1 MQHPSSPRF
10 SIGCFVVGA
19 LLATS
24 CSVNGTGLGAGGETG
39 SGVATGGKGVGGAPA
54 SASGGRAGTGGIP
67 APANATGG
75 ARATTGGSGGAVIV
89 TTGGAPGTGGE
100 VISTGGDRAATGG
113 AMGTGGMGTD
123 PAGTGGSMVLGTG
136 GANGACN
143 ATTCPTG
150 CCNQDRCVN
159 GTNINRCGTAGAAC
173 VACGACFTCSAG
185 ACTLTPTSRWN
196 VICVDATI
204 APTKLNGQPW
214 DVSGTGLPDPICRS
228 VTPTGATDV
237 STGVQMDNLS
247 PNWDEPITPTA
258 IVGSGNGADRSTAS
272 NLMSNMGL
280 LPRWGIA
287 VIDNDGGAA
296 NSDIICAVL
305 PRLTPADFA
314 AGTTALPAEG
324 SCLSLNIRLE
334 CAE

>member
-1 MQHPSSPRF
+1 MQHLLSPRF
-10 SIGCFVVGA
+10 SIGYFIVSA
-19 LLATS
+19 LFATS

-39 SGVATGGKGVGGAPA
+39 SGALTGGRGVGGAVVG
-54 SASGGRAGTGGIP
+54 ASGGRAGTGGVP
-67 APANATGG
+67 ASGDATGG
-75 ARATTGGSGGAVIV
+75 ARAATGGGSGGAMIV
-89 TTGGAPGTGGE
+89 TTGGAPGTGGDT
-100 VISTGGDRAATGG
+100 VGTGG
-113 AMGTGGMGTD
+113 AMGTGGVGTD
-123 PAGTGGSMVLGTG
+123 PAGTGGAMVVGTG
-136 GANGACN
+136 GASGACN

-159 GTNINRCGTAGAAC
+159 GTNNNRCGVGGVAC
-173 VACGACFTCSAG
+173 AACGACFTCSAG

-204 APTKLNGQPW
+204 APTKPNGQPW

-258 IVGSGNGADRSTAS
+258 IIGAGNGTERATAS
-272 NLMSNMGL
+272 NLMSNMGV
-280 LPRWGIA
+280 PRWGIA

-296 NSDIICAVL
+296 TSDIICALV
-305 PRLTPADFA
+305 PHLTAADFA
-314 AGTTALPAEG
+314 AGTTALPAQG